1 MITKKGIKERGKKAI
16 QIIDLF
22 SSSVSFRANKEEHLT
37 TWFGSALSFFLIVI
51 VGYYGVLRFEA
62 LIDYRDTKFQSI

>member
-1 MITKKGIKERGKKAI
+1 MVKKGIKERGKKAI

-22 SSSVSFRANKEEHLT
+22 SSGVAFRVNREENLT

-62 LIDYRDTKFQSI
+62 LIDYKDTKFQSM